1 VYLRRKQNKS
11 GTVSVQVIRKA
22 QGKYKVLHSVGV
34 ATQED
39 EITELER
46 QGRAWIE
53 HAAGQAPLIGSERDQ
68 WADEFVG
75 GLRNDQVRL
84 IGPELVFGTRY
95 DAMGYGALQ
104 EPMLRHMVLARLAFP
119 GSKLKTVDYLRRF
132 QGIEVSVDRLYRALD
147 RIGDQAKERIEEI
160 TCTHAKAR
168 MGTRASIVFYDM
180 TTLHFES
187 DEQDDLR
194 VPGYSKSGKHQH
206 PQVQLGLL
214 VGPSGAPI
222 AYDMFPGN
230 LFEGHTLLP
239 VLARIQQRF
248 ELEKPIVVADAGL
261 LNKENITLLK
271 KHGYTFILGG
281 RIKNESDGI
290 KERILGAAIP
300 MDEHIELQRADKT
313 RLIVHRSEKRAAKDA
328 HNRKRGLERLQRD
341 VKSGRLTK
349 THINNKGYN
358 RYLRLTGEV
367 QVEIDLE
374 KFQADAAW
382 DGLKGY
388 VTNSKLP
395 ATEIIDHYRQLWQ
408 IERAFRIS
416 KTDLKIRPV
425 HHFQARRI
433 QAHLC
438 VVFIAYAILK
448 DIELVLHRK
457 GTRISLKRACELT
470 ANMYQIQYA
479 APDSG
484 IPRSLMLTPSKE
496 QQQLLE
502 ALT

>member
-1 VYLRRKQNKS
+1 MYLRRKLNKS
-11 GTVSVQVIRKA
+11 GTISVQVIRKV
-22 QGKYKVLHSVGV
+22 QGKYKVLHSVGT
-34 ATQED
+34 AAQEGD
-39 EITELER
+39 IAELER
-46 QGRAWIE
+46 LGRAWME
-53 HAAGQAPLIGSERDQ
+53 HTSGQAPLIRSDRDQ
-68 WADEFVG
+68 WADAFVG
-75 GLRNDQVRL
+75 GLRNDQIQL
-84 IGPELVFGTRY
+84 IGPELIFGVRY
-95 DAMGYGALQ
+95 DTMGYGALK

-119 GSKLKTVDYLRRF
+119 GSKLKTVDYMRRF

-147 RIGDQAKERIEEI
+147 RIGNQAKEHIETI
-160 TCTHAKAR
+160 TCAHAMAR
-168 MGTRASIVFYDM
+168 MDARASIVFYDM

-187 DEQDDLR
+187 DEQDELR
-194 VPGYSKSGKHQH
+194 IPGYSKSGKHQH

-222 AYDMFPGN
+222 AFDMFPGN

-239 VLARIQQRF
+239 VLERIQQRF
-248 ELEKPIVVADAGL
+248 MLEKPIVVADAGL
-261 LNKENITLLK
+261 LSKDNIALLK
-271 KHGYTFILGG
+271 KQGYTFILGG
-281 RIKNESDGI
+281 RIKNESEAT
-290 KERILGAAIP
+290 KERILRATIP
-300 MDEHIELQRADKT
+300 MNEHIELRRADKA
-313 RLIVHRSEKRAAKDA
+313 RLIVHRSEKRATKDA
-328 HNRKRGLERLQRD
+328 HNRQRGLDRLQRNI
-341 VKSGRLTK
+341 KTGRLTK
-349 THINNKGYN
+349 AHINNKGYN
-358 RYLRLTGEV
+358 RYLRMSGEI

-374 KFQADAAW
+374 KFHADAAW

-395 ATEIIDHYRQLWQ
+395 ATEIIHHYRQLWQ

-416 KTDLKIRPV
+416 KTDLRIRPV

-448 DIELVLHRK
+448 DIELVLSRK
-457 GTRISLKRACELT
+457 GIGISLKRACELT

-484 IPRSLMLTPSKE
+484 TPRSMMLTPSTE
-496 QQQLLE
+496 QKQLIE